1 MEQVIDSEFIYKIL
15 VIKEIVELERVF
27 NILFETETEEGN
39 ASGEFYKITFN
50 SPFEIRYSVEDM
62 NRTRFSKLT
71 AEKELESSINII
83 KNSPYIK
90 ILDEY
95 FIDTYPVNE
104 LIHYLIT
111 DSSDSVIDILTNEI
125 PEIEKIDKFESV
137 NSLRKS
143 AKQLKWW
150 SEVENISLIQEELHN
165 LRNYKEKRELEDK
178 KAKEKEINENFLG
191 F

>member
-15 VIKEIVELERVF
+15 VIKEIVEIDRVF
-27 NILFETETEEGN
+27 IILFETETEEGN

-71 AEKELESSINII
+71 AENELQSSINII

-95 FIDTYPVNE
+95 FVDTYPVNE

-125 PEIEKIDKFESV
+125 PNIEMVADSSLMLDTKKKLDNLVWWNESE
-137 NSLRKS
+137 NLKAIQAELDELR
-143 AKQLKWW
+143 A
-150 SEVENISLIQEELHN
+150 
-165 LRNYKEKRELEDK
+165 YKEKRENEDK
-178 KAKEKEINENFLG
+178 KSREDEILANSFG

>member
-178 KAKEKEINENFLG
+178 KAKEKEINENFFG

>member
-1 MEQVIDSEFIYKIL
+1 M
-15 VIKEIVELERVF
+15 
-27 NILFETETEEGN
+27 
-39 ASGEFYKITFN
+39 YKITFN

-71 AEKELESSINII
+71 AEKELQSRINII

-95 FIDTYPVNE
+95 FIDTYPMNE

-111 DSSDSVIDILTNEI
+111 DSSDSVIDILTNES
-125 PEIEKIDKFESV
+125 PDIEKVVFS
-137 NSLRKS
+137 SLTRDTK
-143 AKQLKWW
+143 KKLDNLIWWNEGENLKEIQ
-150 SEVENISLIQEELHN
+150 SELDEL
-165 LRNYKEKRELEDK
+165 RVYKEKRENEDK
-178 KAKEKEINENFLG
+178 KVREEEILNNSFG

>member
-15 VIKEIVELERVF
+15 VIKEIVEIDRVF

-39 ASGEFYKITFN
+39 ASGELYKITFN

-178 KAKEKEINENFLG
+178 KAKEKEINENFFG

>member
-15 VIKEIVELERVF
+15 VIKEIVELERAF

-111 DSSDSVIDILTNEI
+111 DSSDSVIDILTNET
-125 PEIEKIDKFESV
+125 PNIEKVAFS
-137 NSLRKS
+137 SLTSDIKERLDNLVWWNEGEN
-143 AKQLKWW
+143 LKAIQ
-150 SEVENISLIQEELHN
+150 SELDEL
-165 LRNYKEKRELEDK
+165 RAYKEKRESEDK
-178 KAKEKEINENFLG
+178 KAREDEINANSFG